1 MKLKNKIIIFIL
13 AFSIISL
20 IFIFY
25 FEKEYSYKKII
36 IGDKTIFVEIADS
49 QEKRTKGLSG
59 RNSLPKNKGMLFL
72 FDKPD
77 FYGFWMKG
85 MNFPLDFIWIKDN
98 EVIELTKNVKPED
111 FQPPNL
117 LIPKD
122 RVNKVLEVNAGFI
135 EEFNI
140 KIGDK
145 VVF

>member
-13 AFSIISL
+13 ALSIISL